1 MLRST
6 TEAMSSILGGA
17 DAVCNMPYDALYHKS
32 NEFGERISRNQ
43 LLILKAES
51 YFDLV
56 SNPADGA
63 YYIESITQELASKA
77 LALFKQI
84 ETGGGFIKQLH
95 QGTIQ
100 KKIKENAATE
110 QELFDNGT
118 ISLVGTN
125 KHPNPADLM
134 KENLELFP
142 FLKKNPRKTLIQP
155 ITPIRLAEAI
165 EQERLSHE

>member
-1 MLRST
+1 MIVKSET
-6 TEAMSSILGGA
+6 YFYLGS
-17 DAVCNMPYDALYHKS
+17 K
-32 NEFGERISRNQ
+32 
-43 LLILKAES
+43 
-51 YFDLV
+51 
-56 SNPADGA
+56 PAAGA

-77 LALFKQI
+77 LALVKQS
-84 ETGGGFIKQLH
+84 ETVGGFIKQWH

-118 ISLVGTN
+118 ISLDGTN

-142 FLKKNPRKTLIQP
+142 FLQKNARKTLIQP

-165 EQERLSHE
+165 EQERLSNE